1 MTVVPD
7 PRAQRARAVERP
19 DRPEVSDSDES
30 GAGLSKKPAPGV
42 VKPGMDLQ
50 DEAALVEAARSDRAA
65 FGRLYDRHFDAVYN
79 YIARRVGGDVVL
91 AEDLSAEVWERAL
104 TAIERYEL
112 RGLPFKAWLYRIAG
126 NLIANHHRRR
136 RLRQLVPFMPHHGL
150 SRPQQRWD
158 DRTTVQVALQ
168 ALSEADQEVIGLYYF
183 AGLTPTEIA
192 EALGCSPVAVHK
204 RLHRA
209 RERLK
214 KRIQG
219 DSGVA

>member
-1 MTVVPD
+1 MTAVPD
-7 PRAQRARAVERP
+7 PRASRARAVERP
-19 DRPEVSDSDES
+19 ERPGVGDADES
-30 GAGLSKKPAPGV
+30 GADLSKNSSTGV
-42 VKPGMDLQ
+42 INPGMDLQ
-50 DEAALVEAARSDRAA
+50 DEATLVEAARSDREA

-79 YIARRVGGDVVL
+79 YIARRVGGDEVL

-126 NLIANHHRRR
+126 NLIANHHRRK
-136 RLRQLVPFMPHHGL
+136 RLRQLVPFMPHHGV

-158 DRTTVQVALQ
+158 DRATVQEALQ

-183 AGLTPTEIA
+183 AGLSPTEIA
-192 EALGCSPVAVHK
+192 QALGCSPVAVHK

-214 KRIQG
+214 KRLQG